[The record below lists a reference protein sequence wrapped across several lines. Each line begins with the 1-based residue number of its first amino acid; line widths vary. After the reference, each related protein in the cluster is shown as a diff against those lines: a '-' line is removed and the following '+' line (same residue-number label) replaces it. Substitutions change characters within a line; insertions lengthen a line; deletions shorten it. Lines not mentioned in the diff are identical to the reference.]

1 MNELMAHYGQS
12 RNQVRRWLQVAL
24 DKGEVEKVSTIRV
37 ADDGSARHPPAYK
50 IKEV

>member
-1 MNELMAHYGQS
+1 MSELMAHYGQS

-24 DKGEVEKVSTIRV
+24 ESGKAEKVNTFRKAV
-37 ADDGSARHPPAYK
+37 DGAMRAIPAYK